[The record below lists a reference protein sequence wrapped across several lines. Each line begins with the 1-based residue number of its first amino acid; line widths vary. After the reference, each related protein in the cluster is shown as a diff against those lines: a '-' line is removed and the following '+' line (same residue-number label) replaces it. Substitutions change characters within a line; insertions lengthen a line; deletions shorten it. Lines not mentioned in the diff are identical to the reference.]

1 MTSFARKLEP
11 HRGFHSLMRSRPPLP
26 QLSPQSLVLVVDGDA
41 VSEGVRLSQG
51 QSYRARPMAELGDR
65 IDWTGVV
72 CTGRLPYAQYLK
84 VLQV

>member
-26 QLSPQSLVLVVDGDA
+26 QLSPQSLMLVVDGDA

-51 QSYRARPMAELGDR
+51 QSYRARPMAENAATL
-65 IDWTGVV
+65 
-72 CTGRLPYAQYLK
+72 LFAS
-84 VLQV
+84 QVRSQIR